1 MARTFW
7 KAAATQTV
15 AVALVS
21 LAVAGPEPALGDSH
35 MAQPGKGVTIRP
47 MGVGRPDHQIIYEA
61 LFIGLRKLGYTI
73 GDMEVGT
80 YPTIHLSL
88 GQGDADFTAVHWD
101 GLHLAYYD
109 KSGGDATLKRLGP
122 MYTDAV
128 QGYFIDKRSA
138 DAHGITNI
146 AQMASAD
153 IRVIFDTDG
162 DGKANLTG
170 CNPGWGCERVI
181 EHHLDAY
188 EMRENI
194 NHDKGQYFALM
205 ADTITR
211 YKEGKPIFYYTW
223 MPNWIA
229 AVLRPGHDV
238 AQISVPFTALPGE
251 REPTDTTLPDGSNPG
266 FVANNNYVLAYRE
279 FAEANPA
286 AARFFELF
294 RFPIDELSAAM
305 LRMSE
310 EGKEPARLVE
320 IATDWVTAN
329 QSDYD
334 AWVAEAAKAGG

>member
-1 MARTFW
+1 MARTSW
-7 KAAATQTV
+7 KTAATPAL
-15 AVALVS
+15 AVALASFATTV
-21 LAVAGPEPALGDSH
+21 PEPALGDAH
-35 MAQPGKGVTIRP
+35 MAQPGKGVTVRP
-47 MGVGRPDHQIIYEA
+47 MGAGRPDHQIIYEA
-61 LFIGLRKLGYTI
+61 LFIGLRKLGYTV

-109 KSGGDATLKRLGP
+109 KSGGDGALKRLGP
-122 MYTDAV
+122 MYTGAV

-138 DAHGITNI
+138 AEHGITNI

-153 IRVIFDTDG
+153 VRAIFDTDG

-188 EMRENI
+188 EIRDHV

-211 YKEGKPIFYYTW
+211 YKEGRPIFYYTW

-229 AVLRPGHDV
+229 AVLRPGRDV
-238 AQISVPFTALPGE
+238 EQISVPFTSLPGE
-251 REPTDTTLPDGSNPG
+251 RAPTDTTLPDGSNPG
-266 FVANNNYVLAYRE
+266 FVANNSFILANRE

-294 RFPIDELSAAM
+294 RFPIGELSAAM

-310 EGKEPARLVE
+310 EGKEPDKLLE
-320 IATDWVTAN
+320 IATDWVAAN
-329 QSDYD
+329 QSQYD
-334 AWVAEAAKAGG
+334 AWVEEAAKAGG